1 MEICAGWLDR
11 EYENYA
17 YNGITYR
24 CLEPSTNVIMF
35 SRKKNVRLFD
45 EFIKI
50 RLIKNKIYGITAKPG
65 HFDKKKPQVLF
76 MFVRLFKIDGGRIV
90 ITVLLKNLGV
100 WKQWIDCFP
109 QENLIWKHGT
119 TLIEHIPIRHFSSY

>member
-1 MEICAGWLDR
+1 MHTMALPIDVLNLQRMSSCFLG
-11 EYENYA
+11 
-17 YNGITYR
+17 
-24 CLEPSTNVIMF
+24 
-35 SRKKNVRLFD
+35 KKNVRLFD

-100 WKQWIDCFP
+100 
-109 QENLIWKHGT
+109 
-119 TLIEHIPIRHFSSY
+119 

>member
-65 HFDKKKPQVLF
+65 HFDKKNNPGIIY
-76 MFVRLFKIDGGRIV
+76 VRSTFQNRRRSNCNHCATKEP
-90 ITVLLKNLGV
+90 GV
-100 WKQWIDCFP
+100 
-109 QENLIWKHGT
+109 
-119 TLIEHIPIRHFSSY
+119 